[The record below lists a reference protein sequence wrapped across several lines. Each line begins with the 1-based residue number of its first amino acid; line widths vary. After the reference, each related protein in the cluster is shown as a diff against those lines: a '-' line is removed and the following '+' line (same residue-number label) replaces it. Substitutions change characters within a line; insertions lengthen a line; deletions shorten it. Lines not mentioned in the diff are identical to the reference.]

1 MGPKPD
7 QLMLAGPHSAI
18 VGILAQILRPKYLI
32 DPVNDPAGNF
42 GKQIQETRPFQKL
55 REHGIDP
62 RILHNLCVAFRL
74 LKRVK
79 KQEAQLRQARKEL
92 VRGRKHIRA
101 AAQGNSRTAK
111 RQCSAALHRCLQAL
125 TNAREGNPR
134 RFHSEFCALAE
145 LVFERT
151 IDLESYMRIVRYVY
165 RYLCANPPTVNLG

>member
-101 AAQGNSRTAK
+101 AARAIPSLPTD
-111 RQCSAALHRCLQAL
+111 QAEL
-125 TNAREGNPR
+125 E
-134 RFHSEFCALAE
+134 ELAE
-145 LVFERT
+145 K
-151 IDLESYMRIVRYVY
+151 YGRYVE
-165 RYLCANPPTVNLG
+165 RLKGIAVCKLSQTRGRVTRGGFTVSFALWPSWSLNGLSISRVTCGL